1 MNITEWRPINKGTL
15 LGFATVEMPSGMVI
29 HDVGINRNGDGTW
42 ASPPGKPQLDRDKQL
57 IFKNGKLQYAK
68 VVGFTS
74 KDRRDRWSDA
84 IIAELTA
91 LGHI

>member
-1 MNITEWRPINKGTL
+1 MNKGTL
-15 LGFATVEMPSGMVI
+15 LGFATVEMPSGLVMY
-29 HDVGINRNGDGTW
+29 DVGVHRSGSNAW
-42 ASPPGKPQLDRDKQL
+42 ASPPGKPQLDRDKQP
-57 IFKNGKLQYAK
+57 IVKDGKLQYAK

-84 IIAELTA
+84 IIAELQA